1 MQPQAKRD
9 QVNGTTVAFGGLAT
23 HISLARVYNFIKFM
37 FSLVPRLSWGRG
49 KESQGTRLVY
59 VNLCSIQGV
68 VYRRGFVTTTC
79 TSIKIEDL
87 HQ

>member
-23 HISLARVYNFIKFM
+23 HISLTRVYNIIKFM
-37 FSLVPRLSWGRG
+37 P
-49 KESQGTRLVY
+49 

-68 VYRRGFVTTTC
+68 VYKRGFGTITC
-79 TSIKIEDL
+79 STSIKVEDL